1 MYSDRRQ
8 QPRKVPKGFAFIQV
22 ERDDGGRVLNISEEG
37 LCFEVFSTLH
47 ASQSLRFWFTFDLR
61 ERIEALGRLVW
72 MDATTGIGGLSFTSL
87 SQSARDRIRTWVGSL
102 ATDEDAIE
110 RPVLAPPQVLRE
122 PVLRAETVV
131 RAVEPKPVRPLD
143 WPTPSLETISFNSA
157 NAALRSAPPTVES
170 HSEYPNATELVP
182 LERHRSV
189 TRTYF
194 MRGLVVGIIVP
205 TAAAALFFRYAD
217 VAQHS
222 LASPGPSVQAAAAA
236 PEPEAQT
243 TPQTVQAKTQLATAS
258 FAPSYPA
265 KSQHLSPSNHSS
277 DGPFAGPAAKYNVP
291 SSVAP
296 SRATVTP
303 DSTNASRTPAA
314 KKTSATPTQLWAQ
327 VHSGSSKAAVELA
340 ERYIQGNGVPL
351 NCDQAR
357 ILLLVASEKNNKEAI
372 QRLRDLDKTGCPV
385 PQS

>member
-22 ERDDGGRVLNISEEG
+22 ERDDGGRVLNISEDG

-72 MDATTGIGGLSFTSL
+72 MDATNGIGGLSFTSL
-87 SQSARDRIRTWVGSL
+87 SQSARDRIRAWVGNL

-110 RPVLAPPQVLRE
+110 TPEPAPAQALRE
-122 PVLRAETVV
+122 PVV
-131 RAVEPKPVRPLD
+131 RAVELKPVEPLK
-143 WPTPSLETISFNSA
+143 WPAPSLETISFNSA
-157 NAALRSAPPTVES
+157 AALRGTAPTVEA
-170 HSEYPNATELVP
+170 HSEYPSSTELVP

-194 MRGLVVGIIVP
+194 MRGFVVGIIVP
-205 TAAAALFFRYAD
+205 TAVAALLFRYAD
-217 VAQHS
+217 AARHS
-222 LASPGPSVQAAAAA
+222 LASPEPSVQAAAAA
-236 PEPEAQT
+236 PEAETQSK
-243 TPQTVQAKTQLATAS
+243 PQTVQTKTQLATTSS
-258 FAPSYPA
+258 FAPSYSA
-265 KSQHLSPSNHSS
+265 KSQHLSPSNYSS
-277 DGPFAGPAAKYNVP
+277 ASPFAGPAAKYNVP
-291 SSVAP
+291 SSA
-296 SRATVTP
+296 ATSHRTQAADPPTASQAAVT
-303 DSTNASRTPAA
+303 
-314 KKTSATPTQLWAQ
+314 KKTTASPTQLWAQ
-327 VHSGSSKAAVELA
+327 VHAGSSKAAVELA
-340 ERYIQGNGVPL
+340 ELYIHGSGVPL

-372 QRLRDLDKTGCPV
+372 QRLRDLDKTGCPL